1 MWIPE
6 DEKRREEKREEK
18 KKKQMVRRDS
28 TNHLLRPRY
37 NYNTIRVG
45 KGQGT
50 FTLSPATVDFVYW
63 IYHRSPDFHPT
74 ATSIPRVSL
83 RQDPP
88 ATGGGKVQNHP
99 ALCRCLDAWC
109 LWGKL
114 WKFYDSALPMVLL
127 RPVYHPNR
135 PDRPSSAVPFRPP
148 LEPWEASPSS
158 SITIVVPLSVSTHM
172 VSPRGRVYCPE
183 IGPDMLS

>member
-18 KKKQMVRRDS
+18 KKQMVRRDS
-28 TNHLLRPRY
+28 TNHHLRPRY

-99 ALCRCLDAWC
+99 ALCRCLTDGACGGNSRNSTILRCPWC
-109 LWGKL
+109 CSVPSTIPTVQTVHQVRSH
-114 WKFYDSALPMVLL
+114 SALP
-127 RPVYHPNR
+127 
-135 PDRPSSAVPFRPP
+135 
-148 LEPWEASPSS
+148 
-158 SITIVVPLSVSTHM
+158 
-172 VSPRGRVYCPE
+172 
-183 IGPDMLS
+183 